1 MSQNSPA
8 GSTGVT
14 DLGTAGSTGTAI
26 APSAAD
32 STGTA
37 IAPSAADSANTS
49 ANTYDI
55 EFFWDPI

>member
-8 GSTGVT
+8 NGTGVT
-14 DLGTAGSTGTAI
+14 DLGTAG
-26 APSAAD
+26 

>member
-8 GSTGVT
+8 NGTGVN
-14 DLGTAGSTGTAI
+14 GTGAAGSA
-26 APSAAD
+26 
-32 STGTA
+32 GTA